1 MVLRRP
7 YAFLIKHFRLIHLVI
22 TALLAYI
29 AYVGRNIYKYLN
41 VVIEETVKRYDASSY
56 INYGIFIFVLLAL
69 GLSFIIYWL
78 LKYKNK
84 PRKMYIFIMVGYAI
98 ISMFMLVLFI
108 YMNDFGINVPEGKT
122 LRMYRDILSIGLV
135 IQYIFIL
142 FVFIRGLG
150 FDIKKFNFAS
160 DAQEL
165 NMTASDS
172 EEIEINT
179 QLDTTNIARKIHK
192 GAREFGYF
200 FKEFRLYIL
209 IILGIVLII
218 LGVKLYN
225 FLNNT
230 FKVYGEGEYV
240 GAINYITVNDSY
252 YTVDVK
258 NSFVIVNF
266 GVYTNGKREMLNV
279 GNMVLK
285 VGNKTYTPDKNIC
298 YKFNNLG
305 NCYKKQYIENDAV
318 NYILVYRVDSLNMG
332 DTYLMYADSYDDTYK
347 IKLALKENVIN

>member
-7 YAFLIKHFRLIHLVI
+7 YAFLIKHFRLIHLII

-56 INYGIFIFVLLAL
+56 INYSIFIFALLAL
-69 GLSFIIYWL
+69 GLSFVIYWL

-84 PRKMYIFIMVGYAI
+84 PTKMYIFIMVGYAI
-98 ISMFMLVLFI
+98 ISLFMLVLFI

-135 IQYIFIL
+135 IQYVFIL

-179 QLDTTNIARKIHK
+179 QLDTTNIMRKIHK
-192 GAREFGYF
+192 GSREFGYF

-209 IILGIVLII
+209 VILGIVLVI

-225 FLNNT
+225 FLNGT

-240 GAINYITVNDSY
+240 GTINYVVVNDSY
-252 YTVDVK
+252 YTIDVK
-258 NSFVIVNF
+258 DNFVIVNF
-266 GVYTNGKREMLNV
+266 GIYTNGKRAVLNV
-279 GNMVLK
+279 GNMNLK
-285 VGNKTYTPDKNIC
+285 VGNDTYSPDKNIC
-298 YKFNNLG
+298 YKFNSLG
-305 NCYKKQYIENDAV
+305 NCYKKQYIENDV
-318 NYILVYRVDSLNMG
+318 INYILAYRVDSLNMS
-332 DTYLMYADSYDDTYK
+332 DTYLMYTDSYENTYK
-347 IKLALKENVIN
+347 IKLSLKENIIN